1 MLCYKM
7 SSVGLLKSFVKKNT
21 ADIKKN
27 TADIKKNTAAIKASD
42 GQQDVLNISIKENF
56 DAANGKPTFTNGF
69 VYDQDGTYIRRGYAQ
84 IPIFDNSGQVI
95 GSEVNDSVIQKQ
107 STNNYMYRLNT
118 TYNLA
123 NKGTINVLFHLNIKN
138 TDGRFPVGITIKGDI
153 ISGSGIY
160 LGKTGT
166 VTVVVSGD
174 KTRDIYFVIGN
185 KKGYDGESNGNM
197 LGDVSQ
203 PAYGLGSAPPDTSA
217 LPPAPVDV
225 LDVGPIPQA
234 PFALCAACT
243 PPEVLLSPPP
253 PPVKLNLSGGE
264 SLSPFN
270 LAAPVPVPLY

>member
-27 TADIKKNTAAIKASD
+27 TADIKASD
-42 GQQDVLNISIKENF
+42 GQQDVLKISIKEKF

-203 PAYGLGSAPPDTSA
+203 PAYGLGSAHPDTSA

-225 LDVGPIPQA
+225 LDVGPIPK
-234 PFALCAACT
+234 LGLVDT
-243 PPEVLLSPPP
+243 PPPEDFAGSPPP
-253 PPVKLNLSGGE
+253 PPVKY
-264 SLSPFN
+264 SPPDDV
-270 LAAPVPVPLY
+270 LLTLPPALIYDAPFIRSSRKP